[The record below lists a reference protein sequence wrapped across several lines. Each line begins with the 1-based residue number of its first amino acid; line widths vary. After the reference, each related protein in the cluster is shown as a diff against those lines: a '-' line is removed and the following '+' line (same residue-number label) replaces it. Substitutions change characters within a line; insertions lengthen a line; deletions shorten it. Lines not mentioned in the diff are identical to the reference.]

1 MKYLDMLEK
10 LGVIGAHPGGMG
22 KTRKLIKAAN
32 IPPGC
37 KILEAGCGAG
47 ETACYLASAGFEV
60 TALDNRPRFLQIAKE
75 RADMM
80 DVTVNWVEA
89 DLENMP
95 FPPDSF
101 DAVLAESV
109 TLFANIQNAFDEYF
123 RVLKPGGVLADC
135 EIVLKQDIPQAM
147 AQQITDFMD
156 LDGLYKVGEWIQ
168 FMENSGFVVKQP
180 VERTELWDPDQFA
193 EGQKVDTSLFL
204 DSAVSQAAAMY
215 FELMISNFHHFQ
227 YGMFIGKKLDVK
239 KKI

>member
-1 MKYLDMLEK
+1 MLEK
-10 LGVIGAHPGGMG
+10 LGVIGAHPGGLE
-22 KTRKLIKAAN
+22 KTRKLIETMN
-32 IPPGC
+32 IPAGS
-37 KILEAGCGAG
+37 KILEVGCGAG
-47 ETACYLASAGFEV
+47 ETACFLASAGFEV
-60 TALDNRPRFLQIAKE
+60 SALDNRPRFLQLAEE
-75 RADMM
+75 RAYMR

-89 DLENMP
+89 DIENMP

-109 TLFANIQNAFDEYF
+109 TLFTSIQTAFDEYF

-135 EIVLKQDIPQAM
+135 EIVLKHDMQQAT
-147 AQQITDFMD
+147 AQQITEFMD
-156 LDGLYKVGEWIQ
+156 LDGLYKVDEWIQ

-215 FELMISNFHHFQ
+215 FELMISNFHYFQ
-227 YGMFIGKKLDVK
+227 NGMFIGKKFDAK
-239 KKI
+239 RKFN